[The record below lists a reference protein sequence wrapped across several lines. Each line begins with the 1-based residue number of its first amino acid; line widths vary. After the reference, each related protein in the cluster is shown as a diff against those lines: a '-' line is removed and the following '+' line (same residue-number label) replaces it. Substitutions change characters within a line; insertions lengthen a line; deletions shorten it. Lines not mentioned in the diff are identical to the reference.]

1 MEFSLFNSL
10 YTPHQAFD
18 GVDDEWSVEAQRL
31 KNEVA
36 WTVAGDKAGFKYT
49 WATEHHFLTEYSHLS
64 SSEAFLGYL
73 AGVTERIHMGSAI
86 FNVTPPVCH
95 PARVAEKVAMLD
107 HLSGGRFEFGIG
119 RGSSSTEQRGFGIT
133 DPEETKA
140 MLDEVTPE
148 FKKMWRENEY
158 SFDGKYFSMP
168 PRNVLPKP
176 YSDPHPPIW
185 IAAGNPST
193 FEKAARMGIGVLCFT
208 TGSPETLKPL
218 IEVYKNTID
227 KAEPVGEYVNDNIMV
242 TSQMLCLEDG
252 QRARDITCNMTS
264 GYQNSLVFHYLDTF
278 PKPDG
283 IPDWPDLIP
292 DPTPETLEQ
301 AIAAN
306 LIMSGT
312 PDEVSKAVKAY
323 EDAGADQVC
332 FGMLSTTMP
341 IEVAIEA
348 VETFGK
354 HVIPQFDKDPVH
366 LTQRHREAYV
376 AKRGPI
382 TKRSLGRVA
391 DKLPVL

>member
-10 YTPHQAFD
+10 YTPHQAYA

-36 WTVAGDKAGFKYT
+36 WTVAADKAGFKYT

-64 SSEAFLGYL
+64 SSEGFLAYL
-73 AGVTERIHMGSAI
+73 AGVTDNIHLGSGI
-86 FNVTPPVCH
+86 FNITPPVTH
-95 PARVAEKVAMLD
+95 PAKVAEKVAMLD
-107 HLSGGRFEFGIG
+107 HLSNGRFEFGVG

-133 DPEETKA
+133 DPEETKK
-140 MLDEVTPE
+140 MVDEVLPE
-148 FKKMWRENEY
+148 FKKMWRETEY
-158 SFDGKYFSMP
+158 SFDGTYFSMP

-176 YSDPHPPIW
+176 YSDPHPPMW
-185 IAAGNPST
+185 IAAGNPGT
-193 FEKAARMGIGVLCFT
+193 FEKAARMGLGVLCFT

-218 IEVYKNTID
+218 IEVYKSTID
-227 KAEPVGEYVNDNIMV
+227 QAEPVGEYVNDHVMV

-278 PKPDG
+278 PRPDG
-283 IPDWPDLIP
+283 IPAWPDLIP
-292 DPTPETLEQ
+292 EPTPETLEE
-301 AIAAN
+301 AIKAH
-306 LIMSGT
+306 LVMSGT
-312 PDEVSKAVKAY
+312 PDEVSQAVKAY

-341 IEVAIEA
+341 IEIAIEA

-354 HVIPQFDKDPVH
+354 HVIPEFDKDPVH
-366 LTQRHREAYV
+366 LTQRQREAYV
-376 AKRGPI
+376 AERGPL

-391 DKLPVL
+391 PKVPVL